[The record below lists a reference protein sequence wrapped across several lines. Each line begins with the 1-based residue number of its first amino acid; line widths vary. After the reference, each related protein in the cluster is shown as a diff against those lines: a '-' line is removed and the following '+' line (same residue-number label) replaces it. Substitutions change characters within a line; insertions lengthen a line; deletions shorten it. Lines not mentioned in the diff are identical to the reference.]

1 MLRRQMDQVL
11 DGIALG
17 LLGKEIDAGNVI
29 ERQEVEPSGTI
40 AKAEMDSRF
49 DYGVRI
55 RCPLERANVDVIVV
69 NLPHSNADIIAEA
82 AEVFIDRIGIGLDWH
97 LARWTADVTDRQR
110 WLGRARAR
118 LGVLAAGAR
127 SHKIQGSKKNGRGKG
142 KVRGRSQGAGRKI
155 AIVEQL
161 PGVGKTNCA
170 INKRGRNA
178 VSIT

>member
-1 MLRRQMDQVL
+1 MNQVL
-11 DGIALG
+11 NGIALG
-17 LLGKEIDAGNVI
+17 MLGKEIGAGNVI
-29 ERQEVEPSGTI
+29 ERQIVEPSSTV

-49 DYGVRI
+49 DYGVGI
-55 RCPLERANVDVIVV
+55 RCPLERANIDVIVV
-69 NLPHSNADIIAEA
+69 NFPHGHADAIAEA
-82 AEVFIDRIGIGLDWH
+82 AEIFIYRIGIGLDWH

-118 LGVLAAGAR
+118 LGVLAAGGR
-127 SHKIQGSKKNGRGKG
+127 SQKIQGSKKNGRGKG

-170 INKRGRNA
+170 VNK
-178 VSIT
+178 